1 MPPVGGLV
9 GRGAAAGVAA
19 GVAARVGVGAAGA
32 AGAAWRGLTHFAAR
46 SDFALIVDACAI
58 KIACCANLGSDRKDQ
73 CA

>member
-19 GVAARVGVGAAGA
+19 GVAARVGAGA
-32 AGAAWRGLTHFAAR
+32 AGEAWRGLTHFAAR